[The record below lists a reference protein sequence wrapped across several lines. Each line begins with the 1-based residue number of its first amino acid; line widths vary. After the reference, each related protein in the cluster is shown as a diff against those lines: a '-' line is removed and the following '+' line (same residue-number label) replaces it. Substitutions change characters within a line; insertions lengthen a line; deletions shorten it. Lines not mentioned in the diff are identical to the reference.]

1 MPIAISPTGT
11 SLYDTRP
18 LRQTDDT
25 TAGPLTNQ
33 NRLGIDAQQST
44 TDRLELARERA
55 AERAEERQALIEA
68 RREELR
74 ELQAEQAQQAAE
86 EATQALEDR
95 LRQQQ
100 VERFLE
106 TQRNDQALA
115 AEQAEQAELNDP
127 LAPQN
132 LAPAQ
137 LEANQLTFGP
147 QQQVTTRVAI
157 EAIAT
162 YEETRNLIA

>member
-25 TAGPLTNQ
+25 VAGPLASQ

-106 TQRNDQALA
+106 AQRNDQALA
-115 AEQAEQAELNDP
+115 TEQAELNDP

-137 LEANQLTFGP
+137 FEANQLTFGP

>member
-25 TAGPLTNQ
+25 TAGPLGSQ
-33 NRLGIDAQQST
+33 NRLGIDAQQSI

-106 TQRNDQALA
+106 AQRNDQALA
-115 AEQAEQAELNDP
+115 AEQAELNDP

-162 YEETRNLIA
+162 YEETRNLLA